1 MLCDS
6 LHITLALIP
15 DSFLKVYIHSPV
27 GFIHNRQCSGVHGF
41 SSDLVLVLWV
51 AKIARAQ
58 KDQPRHRDMTG
69 KVYVSYYRPTR
80 FTEVYI
86 SSSGRAINISHG
98 VRTLAM

>member
-58 KDQPRHRDMTG
+58 KDQGTVTG